1 MKLTMKLWILVFGIL
16 MFTTVIYAE
25 SPREQ
30 LKQMV
35 EQLQKNPTDNALHKP
50 LLSLGIITP
59 SFSRLRPACRR

>member
-1 MKLTMKLWILVFGIL
+1 MKFTMKLWILVFGML
-16 MFTTVIYAE
+16 MMANVTSAE